1 VRARI
6 SEYYP
11 VSYWHPPELDIN
23 QKKEPDFKMSDQSS
37 SSSTTEVADL
47 SIAFSSDLGG
57 VGPRGQVVKWLKR
70 IFSIELAIAIHAF
83 SSGLHNVIRTNLLIE
98 KTCRVN
104 LNFTDTVCDNINLHD
119 KENDEVQEE
128 VTTINLYYTFL
139 SALPCILVSLII
151 GPWSDRHGRKPVL
164 LVPILGHII
173 AQFVYIANVYFWSA
187 RAEYNLISALYS
199 LFGGTTTL
207 LIGVYSY
214 IADTTTTDTRT
225 SRVAVLDVAII
236 GGYTAGNFLS
246 AVVYENW
253 GFYGTFGTTIC
264 LLVAVFFFILF
275 CLDES
280 RKPVAQSVL
289 CSSDESEVVE
299 DVTLCTK
306 IWEVMVAVVRRRE
319 GHTRAVILMLLT
331 IMLIYVGNGS
341 ADVNYLFTRKMFD
354 WDESMFTKVTT
365 MITIIQS
372 ISSLVLL
379 PLLSYKLH
387 VPDPVIGTL
396 ASCSSFAAIL
406 GIALSTSGN
415 MYIFANCLG
424 LMSTQVSTVIRSL
437 LSKVVPDTE
446 LGKVYTMLGCLEA
459 AIPLIASPILT
470 IVYNTTLDTFP
481 GSVYLTEAAAMV
493 VAVGLFS
500 TVALLTK
507 RDQDRF
513 QILNNEL

>member
-1 VRARI
+1 MEVI
-6 SEYYP
+6 TFSL
-11 VSYWHPPELDIN
+11 S
-23 QKKEPDFKMSDQSS
+23 QSS
-37 SSSTTEVADL
+37 TNHTTV
-47 SIAFSSDLGG
+47 LG
-57 VGPRGQVVKWLKR
+57 
-70 IFSIELAIAIHAF
+70 
-83 SSGLHNVIRTNLLIE
+83 
-98 KTCRVN
+98 
-104 LNFTDTVCDNINLHD
+104 
-119 KENDEVQEE
+119 
-128 VTTINLYYTFL
+128 
-139 SALPCILVSLII
+139 
-151 GPWSDRHGRKPVL
+151 
-164 LVPILGHII
+164 
-173 AQFVYIANVYFWSA
+173 
-187 RAEYNLISALYS
+187 
-199 LFGGTTTL
+199 
-207 LIGVYSY
+207 
-214 IADTTTTDTRT
+214 
-225 SRVAVLDVAII
+225 
-236 GGYTAGNFLS
+236 
-246 AVVYENW
+246 
-253 GFYGTFGTTIC
+253 
-264 LLVAVFFFILF
+264 
-275 CLDES
+275 
-280 RKPVAQSVL
+280 
-289 CSSDESEVVE
+289 
-299 DVTLCTK
+299 
-306 IWEVMVAVVRRRE
+306 
-319 GHTRAVILMLLT
+319 
-331 IMLIYVGNGS
+331 

-415 MYIFANCLG
+415 MYIFGNIHTLQDFPTFQMFFTANCLG